1 MCVLGIAAIDD
12 VKESALDFFSDR
24 SAAAHVIVFAH
35 RNTVEFANRRDFSG
49 SSSEEGLVGDVH
61 LITGD
66 ALLYNF
72 NAKILCNMEH
82 GIAGDATQSAS
93 RKVWRI
99 NHTVFNNEDVLA
111 RTF

>member
-1 MCVLGIAAIDD
+1 MGVLGIATIDD
-12 VKESALDFFSDR
+12 IKERALDFFSDR
-24 SAAAHVIVFAH
+24 STTSYVIVFAH
-35 RNTVEFANRRDFSG
+35 RNTVEFANRCDFS
-49 SSSEEGLVGDVH
+49 SSSGEESLVGDIH

-66 ALLYNF
+66 ALLYDLNS
-72 NAKILCNMEH
+72 KILCNMEH